1 MFGPPK
7 ESFPCGTYASRPIRV
22 KGATGETL
30 FRLLPAYSG
39 KVAAGGLSFG
49 CFRLIPAKLPQGD
62 SHSVAS
68 CFILVNSAT

>member
-22 KGATGETL
+22 KG
-30 FRLLPAYSG
+30 
-39 KVAAGGLSFG
+39 AAGGLSFG

>member
-49 CFRLIPAKLPQGD
+49 GFMFYSGK
-62 SHSVAS
+62 
-68 CFILVNSAT
+68 